1 MKKIL
6 IMIAMVAVTS
16 LTYAQGQRGQR
27 PEPPTTAEIIKT
39 ATKELGL
46 SEEQATEWTTIHE
59 KYADEMKDR
68 STAKDAREKMDAELQ
83 ATLTENQL
91 ETYIES
97 KKKRESSRPARK
109 PRN

>member
-1 MKKIL
+1 
-6 IMIAMVAVTS
+6 MVAVSS

-27 PEPPTTAEIIKT
+27 PAPPTTTEIIKT

-46 SEEQATEWTTIHE
+46 SEEQATEWKTIHE
-59 KYADEMKDR
+59 KYADDMKDR
-68 STAKDAREKMDAELQ
+68 STAKEVRDKIDTELQ

-91 ETYIES
+91 ETYLEK
-97 KKKRESSRPARK
+97 KKKRESRPARG